1 MPVAEQKNLR
11 KAAIFIMAL
20 GPEAGG
26 AVMACLPESLVEQL
40 THAIA
45 NVGQVPYNE
54 KRQALGD
61 FISLSSSI
69 SGIAFG
75 GEETA
80 KQILEA
86 GFGTHKASS
95 LLSRVT
101 SYSEIKSFEHL
112 RSLDSLTVANYL
124 KNEHP
129 QTVAVVLAHMD
140 PRDSGPILELL
151 PAELQ
156 GEVAYRMAVLDS
168 PNAEAL
174 KVVEEVLASQLQGE
188 VNASRGKFGG
198 RKQVAEILNET
209 ERETWQE
216 ILDEMR
222 EIDDEVANEVNNLM
236 FIFEDIVLLND
247 KYIQEILK
255 EIDGKELTL
264 ALKGATEEIQ
274 EKIFGNMSKRAA
286 LGIKEDMEY
295 MGPVRLSEVEEAQQR
310 IVEVIRSLEEA
321 GTITIGKGGKD
332 AEMVS

>member
-1 MPVAEQKNLR
+1 MPIPDEKNLR

-26 AVMACLPESLVEQL
+26 QVMACLPESLVEQV

-45 NVGQVPYNE
+45 NAGQVPRDE
-54 KRQALGD
+54 KKQVLSH
-61 FISLSSSI
+61 FIPLSSSI

-75 GEETA
+75 GEEAA

-112 RSLDSLTVANYL
+112 RTLDALTVANYL
-124 KNEHP
+124 KNEHA
-129 QTVAVVLAHMD
+129 QTVSVVLAHMD
-140 PRDSGPILELL
+140 PRDSGPILQLL

-174 KVVEEVLASQLQGE
+174 KVVEEVLSSQLQGE
-188 VNASRGKFGG
+188 VNASRGKYGG

-264 ALKGATEEIQ
+264 GLKGATEEIQ
-274 EKIFGNMSKRAA
+274 EKVLGNMSKRAA
-286 LGIKEDMEY
+286 MGIKEDMEY

-310 IVEVIRSLEEA
+310 IVEVVRSLEEA

>member
-1 MPVAEQKNLR
+1 ML
-11 KAAIFIMAL
+11 
-20 GPEAGG
+20 
-26 AVMACLPESLVEQL
+26 S
-40 THAIA
+40 
-45 NVGQVPYNE
+45 
-54 KRQALGD
+54 D
-61 FISLSSSI
+61 FIAISSQI

-112 RSLDSLTVANYL
+112 RTLDALTVANYL

-129 QTVAVVLAHMD
+129 QTVSVVLAHMD
-140 PRDSGPILELL
+140 PRDSGPILQLL

-174 KVVEEVLASQLQGE
+174 KVVEEVLSSQLQGE
-188 VNASRGKFGG
+188 VNASRGKYGG

-236 FIFEDIVLLND
+236 FIFEDIMLLND

-264 ALKGATEEIQ
+264 ALKGATGEIQ
-274 EKIFGNMSKRAA
+274 EKVLGNMSKRAA
-286 LGIKEDMEY
+286 VGIREDMEF

-310 IVEVIRSLEEA
+310 IVEVVRSLEEA